1 MSKKKS
7 YMNKNN
13 VVSEGF
19 YKDFF
24 KKLFKGKKGLQ
35 KDVHKLSKDL
45 EKQVNIINTSQSKLE
60 KAIEKQYGKK
70 VKLQRTSVDDMVG
83 RHR

>member
-13 VVSEGF
+13 IVSEGF
-19 YKDFF
+19 YTKLF
-24 KKLFKGKKGLQ
+24 KQLFKGKKGLQ
-35 KDVHKLSKDL
+35 KDVYKLTKEL
-45 EKQVNIINTSQSKLE
+45 EKSVDTINKSQSKLE

-70 VKLQRTSVDDMVG
+70 VKLQRASVEDMIA